1 MVTHYQC
8 SKSLEEKPLLVQNT
22 QQEKKK
28 QHQTLQSMHPQ
39 TASKKLSSS
48 CKMSD
53 SSSQEPKKMTER
65 GGQCRWMG
73 Q

>member
-1 MVTHYQC
+1 MVTHYYQC

-22 QQEKKK
+22 QQEKK

-65 GGQCRWMG
+65 GGQCRWLG